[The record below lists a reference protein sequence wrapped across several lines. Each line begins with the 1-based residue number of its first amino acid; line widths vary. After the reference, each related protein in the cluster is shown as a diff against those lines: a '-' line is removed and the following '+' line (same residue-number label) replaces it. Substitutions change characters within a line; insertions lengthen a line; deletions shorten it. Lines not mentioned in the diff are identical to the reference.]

1 MCCTKRRPREKTADV
16 RLWQSSLPWIYNN
29 KAAEGKC
36 HPRTIPDGPA
46 WMNIFFFYF
55 HSGQEKE
62 GKETSNALTLKPCQI
77 GGPASWRVIRR
88 WHWGGSDMLR
98 YFRNKKIFLVA
109 KRSGKWNDSPQ
120 QLGTCSSSTKKEMR
134 WGHGVHLWRE
144 GRVGLT
150 AVSSGRQQGFRNAS
164 LSPLCL
170 IIWMT
175 SQYMTQR
182 HLYEGWQG
190 Y

>member
-1 MCCTKRRPREKTADV
+1 MPSTHH
-16 RLWQSSLPWIYNN
+16 PWWPGLN
-29 KAAEGKC
+29 ES
-36 HPRTIPDGPA
+36 
-46 WMNIFFFYF
+46 FFYF

-62 GKETSNALTLKPCQI
+62 LKGKSHTLTLKPFQI
-77 GGPASWRVIRR
+77 GGPASWHVIRC

-98 YFRNKKIFLVA
+98 YFRNKKILLVA

-120 QLGTCSSSTKKEMR
+120 QLGTCSCSKKKMR
-134 WGHGVHLWRE
+134 WGDMGFICE
-144 GRVGLT
+144 GRGAGGLVGCAELT

-175 SQYMTQR
+175 SQCMTQR